1 MIRVIQFLDRVRLE
15 LVKVEEEIFLINLG
29 LIIMLLGFLI
39 KLLRVLFLDLMI
51 LEEKVRADYDNFL
64 IVVDKRRK
72 EKIVEI
78 VKKVE
83 QI

>member
-29 LIIMLLGFLI
+29 LIIMLQECLI

>member
-1 MIRVIQFLDRVRLE
+1 MRVIQFLDRVRLE

-83 QI
+83 QIW

>member
-1 MIRVIQFLDRVRLE
+1 MRVIQFLDRVRLE